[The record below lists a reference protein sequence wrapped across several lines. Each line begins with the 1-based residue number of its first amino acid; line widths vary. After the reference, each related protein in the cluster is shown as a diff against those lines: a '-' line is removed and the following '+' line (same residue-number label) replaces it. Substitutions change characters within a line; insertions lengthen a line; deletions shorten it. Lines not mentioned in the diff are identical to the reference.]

1 MRRASHMSM
10 VVGLL
15 ASVTLG
21 GLVAGSLGGC
31 TSRRPLPTVRKDADL
46 AFQVKK
52 WEKAEADYQEYLDRR
67 PFDNEVRFLLGQSQ
81 LEQGK
86 TREANSNFGIALD
99 VDPLNDGILDT
110 SAEGLYQSGNREALT
125 AFLQRAASERGR
137 VADYMRMGKYM
148 QLIGHVDEAQQA
160 YLTAAKIDQGRTAS
174 IHNSLADFYLSIG
187 DRKRAVER
195 LRMAYF
201 ITPQDK
207 ALATKI
213 RELGEIPGPTFA
225 LMPTEWQ
232 QTVAAPTQREVDP
245 TAR

>member
-99 VDPLNDGILDT
+99 VDPLNDGILDPLVIGV
-110 SAEGLYQSGNREALT
+110 ECKPT
-125 AFLQRAASERGR
+125 ADQLNDLWAASQR
-137 VADYMRMGKYM
+137 D
-148 QLIGHVDEAQQA
+148 
-160 YLTAAKIDQGRTAS
+160 RTNLLPPA
-174 IHNSLADFYLSIG
+174 
-187 DRKRAVER
+187 
-195 LRMAYF
+195 
-201 ITPQDK
+201 PQ
-207 ALATKI
+207 
-213 RELGEIPGPTFA
+213 P
-225 LMPTEWQ
+225 
-232 QTVAAPTQREVDP
+232 
-245 TAR
+245 AR